1 MGAHGVQRFLG
12 RKAGL
17 MMAEWRKLGRMLMV
31 VLVCGAC
38 AVPVRADDEN
48 EGSAALECVGGLSVA
63 HSHTSLALI
72 GVTAD
77 AFAKGVYEPD
87 TVAELMGSLIGG
99 IDANKKMLRKL
110 QATDEL
116 SDEDEAYVDSVLGLY
131 NALEVEAKALIKF
144 SKSKADADAM
154 AFEKARLA
162 AVAKLN
168 KLIGDEEE
176 E

>member
-1 MGAHGVQRFLG
+1 MT
-12 RKAGL
+12 
-17 MMAEWRKLGRMLMV
+17 EWQKLGRMFLV
-31 VLVCGAC
+31 VLACGVFA
-38 AVPVRADDEN
+38 APVMADDEAD
-48 EGSAALECVGGLSVA
+48 GSAALECVGGLSVA

-77 AFAKGVYEPD
+77 AFAKDVYEAD

-116 SDEDEAYVDSVLGLY
+116 SDEDEAYVDGVLGLY

-144 SKSKADADAM
+144 SKSKSEADAM

-168 KLIGDEEE
+168 KLVGEEE